1 MTTLTWSCITE
12 RYILRRIRPSV
23 ILGATVSCKEAA
35 TLQSVFGSDGQI
47 NLENQVSSQRF
58 DLTTGEVKT
67 VIPTAENMST
77 VFGKDGVE
85 TEIQM
90 GQIRQALGKPGFDR
104 LFNKH

>member
-1 MTTLTWSCITE
+1 M
-12 RYILRRIRPSV
+12 LRRIRPSV
-23 ILGATVSCKEAA
+23 ILGRQFLARMQPCSRVS
-35 TLQSVFGSDGQI
+35 LDPMVSQI
-47 NLENQVSSQRF
+47 HLENQVSSQRF

-67 VIPTAENMST
+67 VIPTAENMSA

-90 GQIRQALGKPGFDR
+90 GQMRQTLGKPGFDL